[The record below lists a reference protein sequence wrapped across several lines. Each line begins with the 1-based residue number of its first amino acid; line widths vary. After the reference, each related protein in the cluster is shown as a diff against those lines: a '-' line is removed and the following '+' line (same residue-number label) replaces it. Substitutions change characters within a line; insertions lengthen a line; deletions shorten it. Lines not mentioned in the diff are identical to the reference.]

1 MTTSPM
7 RLGILGCGDFLR
19 WNEAAL
25 RASTQTVVAAVYDP
39 DATRSQT
46 WATALGARVGASAED
61 VITAADVDIVCL
73 FVPPWL
79 RMQPLIQAAQ
89 AGKAIITTKP
99 LAPTPEECQSMISA
113 VAAAQVACGV
123 IYNRT
128 RSPAIETIRDVLASG
143 EVGNLALFKQDWIH
157 PYPRWNSWATDPQR
171 NGGPFMDA
179 MIHNLNAARY
189 LMGRPATALTFFS
202 DRHNRSQVL
211 PCADTEAMK
220 LDFTDG
226 GSAHL
231 FITWAGDLA
240 TFTTAG
246 NDREHIDIWYMIT
259 DAGWRLSVAGTQLL
273 GSRRGE
279 TRRWPLQPL
288 ATTIYDALAH
298 AMRGGP
304 WPRDLPTLAEAAL
317 DISLIR
323 AGSGCPNQHLTVS
336 SQGIGIGT
344 GTAVHAAR
352 TGT

>member
-39 DATRSQT
+39 DAARSQT
-46 WATALGARVGASAED
+46 WATILGARVGASAEE

-79 RMQPLIQAAQ
+79 RTQPLILAAHS
-89 AGKAIITTKP
+89 GKAIITTKP
-99 LAPTPEECQSMISA
+99 LAPNPQDCQRMIGA

-128 RSPAIETIRDVLASG
+128 RSPAIETIRAVLDSGDVGS
-143 EVGNLALFKQDWIH
+143 LALFKQDWIH
-157 PYPRWNSWATDPQR
+157 AYPRWNAWATDPQR

-202 DRHNRSQVL
+202 DRLNRSQVL

-226 GSAHL
+226 GCAHL
-231 FITWAGDLA
+231 FITWAADLA

-246 NDREHIDIWYMIT
+246 NDREHIDIWYLVT
-259 DAGWRLSVAGTQLL
+259 DTGWRLTVSGTELV

-279 TRRWPLQPL
+279 TRRWPLKPM
-288 ATTIYDALAH
+288 ATTIYDDVARAL
-298 AMRGGP
+298 RGGP

-323 AGSGCPNQHLTVS
+323 AGSGSPNQHLTVS
-336 SQGIGIGT
+336 SRGIVSGSGSRAT
-344 GTAVHAAR
+344 SAA
-352 TGT
+352 T